1 MGPIPSY
8 TALIRDK
15 SDAPREALSLALM
28 TALSGIA
35 MGASMAVVN
44 AVVGGGEAGAT
55 LPNLLLFALLA
66 TIFLWARNY
75 ALSRTAIIVQAMLTR
90 IRENI
95 VRKLR
100 DIDLQALD
108 AMNRERL
115 IGTLSHDCFV
125 ISEASESIVIG
136 ASSAVMLL
144 FSAFYVATL
153 SMFAFIMLC
162 VLVCAAII
170 YYRRSQRSSRTILD
184 AASESERR
192 LFDSIRH
199 LVYGFREIK
208 IAPEKGDDLLDNY
221 ILGYGARAREL
232 RIQSQRQ
239 FLKGLASSQTFF
251 YMLLA
256 AIIFILPQYQ
266 VDRLVIEKITYII
279 QFIAGPM
286 EVFVRA
292 LPEAIKANAAA
303 EHIWSVEAWLDS
315 ADRDAQPTSLLADPE
330 FHSIGLRELTFEHGG
345 AEAGQGFRVGPI
357 DLSLRPGEIV
367 FIAGGNGSGKSTLL
381 LLLLALYRPLGGQL
395 VWNGAAVRP
404 HNAARYRQLFSV
416 VFADFHLFDRL
427 YGLRDTDPGRV
438 DDLLRRFGLDRKVKF
453 VDGAF
458 STLDLSTGQ
467 RKRLA
472 MIGAL
477 LENKPIMVFD
487 EWAADQDVTSR
498 DYYYTKLLPEL
509 KAQGKTIVAVTHDD
523 RYYGVADRVIYMEQ
537 GSIRSQ
543 EARV

>member
-8 TALIRDK
+8 TALIREK
-15 SDAPREALSLALM
+15 SDARREAVSLIGM
-28 TALSGIA
+28 TALSGVA

-44 AVVGGGEAGAT
+44 AVVGQGEGGAT
-55 LPNLLLFALLA
+55 FPNLLLFALLA
-66 TIFLWARNY
+66 TIFLWSRNY

-90 IRENI
+90 IRESI

-100 DIDLQALD
+100 DVDLQAIEAID
-108 AMNRERL
+108 RERL
-115 IGTLSHDCFV
+115 IKTLSHDCFV

-153 SMFAFIMLC
+153 SLFAFILLC
-162 VLVCAAII
+162 GLVCAAIFH
-170 YYRRSQRSSRTILD
+170 YRRSQRSSRAILD
-184 AASESERR
+184 AASESENR
-192 LFDSIRH
+192 LFESIRH
-199 LVYGFREIK
+199 LVYGFREVK
-208 IAPEKGDDLLDNY
+208 IAPEKGNDLLDNY
-221 ILGYGARAREL
+221 ILDYGTQAEAL

-251 YMLLA
+251 YVLLA
-256 AIIFILPQYQ
+256 SIIFILPQYQ
-266 VDRLVIEKITYII
+266 VDRLIIQKITYII
-279 QFIAGPM
+279 LFIAGPM

-292 LPEAIKANAAA
+292 LPAAIKANAAA
-303 EHIWSVEAWLDS
+303 EHIWSVEAWLEG
-315 ADRDAQPTSLLADPE
+315 ADRDAPAAALAHDLQ
-330 FHSIGLRELTFEHGG
+330 FQSIGLRELTFQHGE

-357 DLSLRPGEIV
+357 ELSLRPGEIV

-381 LLLLALYRPLGGQL
+381 LLLLGLYRPLGGQL
-395 VWNGAAVRP
+395 LWNGAAVRP

-427 YGLRDTDPGRV
+427 YGLRATDPGRV
-438 DDLLRRFGLDRKVKF
+438 NELLHRFGLDRKVKF

-477 LENKPIMVFD
+477 LEEKPIMVFD

-498 DYYYTKLLPEL
+498 EYYYTKLLPEL